1 MTTQAT
7 QDRTIQRALRIIEG
21 RLQKTGVLIAGP
33 SDAATYF
40 VLRLAAR
47 KAECFAVMFLTVRH
61 QLIEYREMFFGT
73 IDGASVYPREVVRAV
88 IETNAAAIVIAHN
101 HPSGIAQ
108 PSDADRSITMRLQK
122 ALALIDVSI
131 LDHIIVA
138 GTKTASMGQMGLL

>member
-7 QDRTIQRALRIIEG
+7 EDRTIRRALRIIEG
-21 RLQKTGVLIAGP
+21 RLQKTEGLIAGP
-33 SDAATYF
+33 RDAAKYL
-40 VLRLAAR
+40 VLKLADR
-47 KAECFAVMFLTVRH
+47 KAEVFAVMFLTVRH

-88 IETNAAAIVIAHN
+88 IETNAAAVVIAHN
-101 HPSGIAQ
+101 HPSGIAE
-108 PSDADRSITMRLQK
+108 PSDADRAITIRLQK

-138 GTKTASMGQMGLL
+138 GVRTTSMGERGLL